1 MRPSP
6 ERNVVAVAAAVAEE
20 DMAVAVAE
28 EDMAVAAA
36 AAGATN
42 TWRELFLLKIVPD
55 SN

>member
-6 ERNVVAVAAAVAEE
+6 ERNVVAVAA
-20 DMAVAVAE
+20 VAE

-36 AAGATN
+36 EEDMVAVAAAAADATN